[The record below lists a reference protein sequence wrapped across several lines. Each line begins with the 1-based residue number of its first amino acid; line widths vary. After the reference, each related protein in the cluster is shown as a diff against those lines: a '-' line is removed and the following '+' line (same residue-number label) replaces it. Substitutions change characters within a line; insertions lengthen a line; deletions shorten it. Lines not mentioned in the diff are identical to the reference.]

1 MKWTRDVRPEGIG
14 LHSAL
19 LWSERQ
25 RLGVALVASIV
36 THGFALALT
45 PMVQLEPQAL
55 PEVLQV
61 EVVALA
67 APATI
72 SRSEPDGAP
81 PDGARGAAPAQLA
94 PETAPPEPPPPEA
107 VIEAEPPKPRPARAE
122 KKPKLKPASKPPER
136 IERDPP
142 SPPPEPP
149 PAGALAQVN
158 PIADPSPVAKPQIE
172 RSASVP
178 EPPVETAGAEPQQLA
193 LAPPSRQAA
202 LEEYRRAV
210 SKLVVRDRRYPHI
223 ARARGWEGT
232 VNVAV
237 RIGPGQTVHEITI
250 ERSSGFK
257 VLDAE
262 ALKMVERAQPFPPV
276 PKALGEVVVTV
287 PVSFEL
293 RN

>member
-1 MKWTRDVRPEGIG
+1 MKWTRDVRPKGIG

-45 PMVQLEPQAL
+45 PIVQLEPQAL

-61 EVVALA
+61 ELVALA
-67 APATI
+67 AP
-72 SRSEPDGAP
+72 SEPAQPEPAPAP
-81 PDGARGAAPAQLA
+81 PEGARGPAPAEPV
-94 PETAPPEPPPPEA
+94 PEAAPPEPVLPQQPEPL
-107 VIEAEPPKPRPARAE
+107 IEVEPPKPKPARAE
-122 KKPKLKPASKPPER
+122 KKPKPASKPPER
-136 IERDPP
+136 VDRAP
-142 SPPPEPP
+142 SPPPEPA
-149 PAGALAQVN
+149 PAETVVAQREPSAEVQ
-158 PIADPSPVAKPQIE
+158 PAPSPQEPA
-172 RSASVP
+172 P
-178 EPPVETAGAEPQQLA
+178 EPPVQTAPPSEPQQLA

-262 ALKMVERAQPFPPV
+262 ALKMVERAQPFPSV